1 MSVMMALGPYRFAL
15 ATSAYQ
21 QLKRSIEYRWQS
33 QDRIGNNPAMQFIG
47 PGKEQIGFEG
57 VIYPEFRGG
66 LGQIENMKLA
76 ADVGEPLLLVDGL
89 GQVWGR
95 WVILQIEET
104 REIFFENGIP
114 RKINFSLTIAKYG
127 EDLP

>member
-15 ATSAYQ
+15 STSAYQ
-21 QLKRSIEYRWQS
+21 QLKRSIEYRWQA

-66 LGQIENMKLA
+66 LGQTESMKRN
-76 ADVGEPLLLVDGL
+76 ADIGQPLLLVDGL
-89 GQVWGR
+89 GRVWGR
-95 WVILQIEET
+95 WVIMQIEET
-104 REIFFENGIP
+104 RETFLSNGVP
-114 RKINFSLTIAKYG
+114 RKISFSMTIVSYG
-127 EDLP
+127 ED

>member
-15 ATSAYQ
+15 STSAYQ
-21 QLKRSIEYRWQS
+21 QLKRSIEYRWQA

-66 LGQIENMKLA
+66 LAQIESMKLT
-76 ADVGEPLLLVDGL
+76 ADIGAPLLLIDGL
-89 GQVWGR
+89 GIVWGR
-95 WVILQIEET
+95 WVIMQIEET
-104 REIFFENGIP
+104 REIFLNNGVP
-114 RKINFSLTIAKYG
+114 RKISFSMTIVSYG
-127 EDLP
+127 ED